1 MLIFMTIA
9 TMLFMFAKGVS
20 EGRDL
25 SRSAISEKQVAGTID
40 SALRRNVINHVPT
53 GFILLDSSL

>member
-1 MLIFMTIA
+1 MLIFL
-9 TMLFMFAKGVS
+9 TMVAILFMFANGVS
-20 EGRDL
+20 ERRDL

-40 SALRRNVINHVPT
+40 SALRRNVINHAPT